1 MRGWDKSVRR
11 NKKKTETNLCLFFS
25 WIDTE
30 ERTIKRTVS
39 LFREMVGN
47 LIGRAATL
55 PRARVCVCTEVHGS
69 LHNHRS
75 NRDESWNGGGL
86 RSGRRWVR
94 AEEGPYSLF
103 LLAIMPFRHQRTL
116 ILSRKER
123 SPPLNQAFTI
133 NRFHLPFDFTDFQGE
148 GGALRH
154 LFQLFFLLGSPGSL
168 LWMVF
173 TGEKVSNLPTK
184 SLNHFFFCSLN
195 SSYWIPELEI
205 PACFVCV
212 QLLSLLSSWINDVAY
227 VISKRRGA
235 Q

>member
-1 MRGWDKSVRR
+1 
-11 NKKKTETNLCLFFS
+11 
-25 WIDTE
+25 
-30 ERTIKRTVS
+30 
-39 LFREMVGN
+39 
-47 LIGRAATL
+47 
-55 PRARVCVCTEVHGS
+55 
-69 LHNHRS
+69 
-75 NRDESWNGGGL
+75 
-86 RSGRRWVR
+86 
-94 AEEGPYSLF
+94 
-103 LLAIMPFRHQRTL
+103 MPFRHQRTL

-173 TGEKVSNLPTK
+173 TREKVSNLLTK
-184 SLNHFFFCSLN
+184 SLNHFSFCSLN

-205 PACFVCV
+205 PVCFVCA

-227 VISKRRGA
+227 VISKRRSTVRTLSVSSTIRFLPEWEGA
-235 Q
+235 RVNPLKGPRDRSSRSGGKSLTKQVTGCLSSQPLFFSPFSLSPTRLLPFFSLGRRNPVLCKNRKSIQSAQ